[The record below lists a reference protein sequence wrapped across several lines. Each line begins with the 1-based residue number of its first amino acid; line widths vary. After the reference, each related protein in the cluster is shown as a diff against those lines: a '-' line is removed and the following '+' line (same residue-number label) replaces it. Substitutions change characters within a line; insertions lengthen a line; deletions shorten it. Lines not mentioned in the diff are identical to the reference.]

1 MRQSFGIKEPVIP
14 NEPVLHVCW
23 YEADAYARWAGRRLP
38 TEAEWE
44 KAARWDPATGRSRRY
59 PWGDQE
65 WTPERANLGQRHLRP
80 APAGSYPAG
89 AAPSGARQ
97 LIGDVWEW
105 TSSDFLPYPG
115 FTAWPYKE
123 YSEVFFGPE
132 YKVLRGGAFGVSAG
146 GLPRHVQEL
155 GLPDQAADLRR
166 LPHRPVSDGRGQR
179 RAAGDGARLMC
190 RHLAYLGPP
199 ASLRSLLIDPPH
211 SLYRQAWAPRRQ
223 RHGTVNADGFGVGWY
238 ADGDPVP
245 ARYRRGGPMWGDP
258 SLPDI
263 ARVTRSGAVLAAVR
277 SATAGT
283 AVGRAG
289 GRAVRRRTLAVQPQR
304 ERSTA
309 GPRRRVALAVPAAT
323 TGVPQPSAAAVL
335 LSLEAMVDSAFLW
348 ALVLQR
354 LRAGSPMAAAL
365 AGTIAAVEAAGGTG
379 RFNFLLTDGLSIAA
393 TACGDTLWY
402 RASPGAVTV
411 ASEPDDDGP
420 GWTEVP
426 DRHVLTATPA
436 LADVRPLAEAAAG
449 PPPRRVPPTDSDVST
464 EGIFT

>member
-1 MRQSFGIKEPVIP
+1 
-14 NEPVLHVCW
+14 
-23 YEADAYARWAGRRLP
+23 
-38 TEAEWE
+38 
-44 KAARWDPATGRSRRY
+44 
-59 PWGDQE
+59 
-65 WTPERANLGQRHLRP
+65 
-80 APAGSYPAG
+80 
-89 AAPSGARQ
+89 
-97 LIGDVWEW
+97 
-105 TSSDFLPYPG
+105 
-115 FTAWPYKE
+115 
-123 YSEVFFGPE
+123 
-132 YKVLRGGAFGVSAG
+132 
-146 GLPRHVQEL
+146 
-155 GLPDQAADLRR
+155 
-166 LPHRPVSDGRGQR
+166 
-179 RAAGDGARLMC
+179 MC
-190 RHLAYLGPP
+190 RHLAYLGPR

-245 ARYRRGGPMWGDP
+245 ARYRRGVPMWGDP

-283 AVGRAG
+283 AAGEQAAAPFGDGRWLFSHN
-289 GRAVRRRTLAVQPQR
+289 GRLD
-304 ERSTA
+304 
-309 GPRRRVALAVPAAT
+309 GWPAAAAAVAER
-323 TGVPQPSAAAVL
+323 GEQASAAAVL

-365 AGTIAAVEAAGGTG
+365 AAAIAAVEAAGGTG
-379 RFNFLLTDGLSIAA
+379 RFNFLLTDGLSVAA

-426 DRHVLTATPA
+426 DRHVLTATTA
-436 LADVRPLAEAAAG
+436 LARATPLAEAPAG
-449 PPPRRVPPTDSDVST
+449 PPPRRVPPTDIDVST
-464 EGIFT
+464 EGILT

>member
-1 MRQSFGIKEPVIP
+1 
-14 NEPVLHVCW
+14 
-23 YEADAYARWAGRRLP
+23 
-38 TEAEWE
+38 
-44 KAARWDPATGRSRRY
+44 
-59 PWGDQE
+59 
-65 WTPERANLGQRHLRP
+65 
-80 APAGSYPAG
+80 
-89 AAPSGARQ
+89 
-97 LIGDVWEW
+97 
-105 TSSDFLPYPG
+105 
-115 FTAWPYKE
+115 
-123 YSEVFFGPE
+123 
-132 YKVLRGGAFGVSAG
+132 
-146 GLPRHVQEL
+146 
-155 GLPDQAADLRR
+155 
-166 LPHRPVSDGRGQR
+166 
-179 RAAGDGARLMC
+179 MC

-245 ARYRRGGPMWGDP
+245 ARYRRGGPMWADP

-283 AVGRAG
+283 AVGEQAAAPFGDGPWLFSHNGSLDGWPAVAAVAEGAAQAG
-289 GRAVRRRTLAVQPQR
+289 RCDNEPPIT
-304 ERSTA
+304 
-309 GPRRRVALAVPAAT
+309 GPL
-323 TGVPQPSAAAVL
+323 PQPSAAAVL

-365 AGTIAAVEAAGGTG
+365 AGAIAAVEAAGGTG
-379 RFNFLLTDGLSIAA
+379 RFNFLLTDGLSVAA

-402 RASPGAVTV
+402 RRSPGAVTV
-411 ASEPDDDGP
+411 ASEPDDDDP

-436 LADVRPLAEAAAG
+436 LADARPLAEASAG
-449 PPPRRVPPTDSDVST
+449 PPPTRVPPTDSDSDSDSDIST
-464 EGIFT
+464 ERILTS